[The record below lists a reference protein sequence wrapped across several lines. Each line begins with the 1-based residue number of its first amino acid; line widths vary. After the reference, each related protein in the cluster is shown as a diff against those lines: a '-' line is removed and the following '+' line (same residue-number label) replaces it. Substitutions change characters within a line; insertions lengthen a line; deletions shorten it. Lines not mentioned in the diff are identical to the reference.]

1 MVIVVTYDQIKKGS
15 RHKLPT
21 ELTLGDA
28 WLPFNI
34 LEEAEFVGVAS
45 WDGLTV
51 IKSRHYPMNAHEAI
65 DQLLERKR
73 KLVMDFEG
81 GLIEQQIVELEKE
94 LDQAER
100 KVTYLRSEI
109 ERKRLELR
117 LHREKVRKS
126 GIKY

>member
-1 MVIVVTYDQIKKGS
+1 MVIVVTYDNVRKDS
-15 RHKLPT
+15 RYKLP
-21 ELTLGDA
+21 EEVGLMDLTLPYG
-28 WLPFNI
+28 I
-34 LEEAEFVGVAS
+34 LLEAEFVALAS
-45 WDGLTV
+45 WTGLTT
-51 IKSRHYPMNAHEAI
+51 IKGRNPLGVHNAI
-65 DQLLERKR
+65 DQLVERKSR
-73 KLVMDFEG
+73 LVMDFEG

-117 LHREKVRKS
+117 LHREKIRKS